1 MKDELAK
8 RLVQGLKDAGINFVT
23 YLPETRL
30 SQIVPLLRDDSEI
43 ELIAV
48 SSEQEAVTIAAG
60 ATLGGKQ
67 AAVYMEN
74 TGIYVSSYSLLTV
87 GKQLGVPVLLIVGY
101 LGGIPDHRNSF
112 LYATIGKH
120 TIPVLQG
127 MGIDYMLLEDDVNLK
142 GKIQDAVR
150 GANAL
155 RAPYALLFAGE
166 FSV

>member
-1 MKDELAK
+1 MKEELARK
-8 RLVQGLKDAGINFVT
+8 LVQGLKSAGIDFVS

-30 SQIVPLLRDDSEI
+30 SQILPLIHDDPAM
-43 ELIAV
+43 ELIPA

-74 TGIYVSSYSLLTV
+74 TGIYVSSYSLLVT
-87 GKQLGVPVLLIVGY
+87 GKQLGVPILLVIGY
-101 LGGIPDHRNSF
+101 LGGVPDQRNSF

-120 TIPVLQG
+120 TVPVLEA
-127 MGIDYMLLEDDVNLK
+127 LEIEYRIVEDGEKLES
-142 GKIQDAVR
+142 KIRDGVR
-150 GANAL
+150 AANAQ

-166 FSV
+166 FSE

>member
-8 RLVQGLKDAGINFVT
+8 RLVQSLKDAGINFVT

-30 SQIVPLLRDDSEI
+30 SQIIPLRRDDPDL

-101 LGGIPDHRNSF
+101 LGGVPDQRNSF

-127 MGIDYMLLEDDVNLK
+127 MGIDYMLLEDGVNLEV
-142 GKIQDAVR
+142 KIQDAVR

-155 RAPYALLFAGE
+155 RAPFALLFAGE

>member
-1 MKDELAK
+1 MKDQLAR
-8 RLVQGLKDAGINFVT
+8 RLVQSLKAAGINFLT

-30 SQIVPLLRDDSEI
+30 SQIIPLIRDDADI

-48 SSEQEAVTIAAG
+48 ASEAEAITIAAG

-87 GKQLGVPVLLIVGY
+87 GKQLGVPLLLVIAY
-101 LGGIPDHRNSF
+101 LGGVPDWRNSF

-120 TIPVLQG
+120 SLPVLDG
-127 MGIDYMLLEDDVNLK
+127 LGIEHMLLNDGDKLEI
-142 GKIQDAVR
+142 KIKDAVR
-150 GANAL
+150 AANAQ
-155 RAPYALLFAGE
+155 RAPFALLFAGE
-166 FSV
+166 FSE

>member
-8 RLVQGLKDAGINFVT
+8 RVVRSLKDAGINFVT

-30 SQIVPLLRDDSEI
+30 SQIVPLLRDDPEMT
-43 ELIAV
+43 LIAV

-87 GKQLGVPVLLIVGY
+87 GKQLGVPLLLIVGY
-101 LGGIPDHRNSF
+101 LGGVPDQRNIF

-120 TIPVLQG
+120 SIPVLDG
-127 MGIDYMLLEDDVNLK
+127 LGVDHTLLEDGDRLEI
-142 GKIQDAVR
+142 KIRDAVR
-150 GANAL
+150 EANAL
-155 RAPYALLFAGE
+155 RSPYALLFAGE
-166 FSV
+166 FSE

>member
-1 MKDELAK
+1 MKAELAN

-30 SQIVPLLRDDSEI
+30 SQIIPLIRDDPEMD
-43 ELIAV
+43 LIAAA
-48 SSEQEAVTIAAG
+48 SEQEAVTIAAG

-87 GKQLGVPVLLIVGY
+87 GKQLGVPILLVIGY
-101 LGGIPDHRNSF
+101 LGGVPDQRNSF

-120 TIPVLQG
+120 TIPVLDG
-127 MGIDYMLLEDDVNLK
+127 LGIEYMLLNDGDKLEIK
-142 GKIQDAVR
+142 TGDAVR
-150 GANAL
+150 AANAQ
-155 RAPYALLFAGE
+155 RAPFALLFAGE

>member
-8 RLVQGLKDAGINFVT
+8 RLVSGLKDAGINFVT

-30 SQIVPLLRDDSEI
+30 SQIVPLIRDDPDM

-48 SSEQEAVTIAAG
+48 ANEAEAITIAAG

-87 GKQLGVPVLLIVGY
+87 GKQLGVPLLLIIGY
-101 LGGIPDHRNSF
+101 LGGVPDQRNSF

-120 TIPVLQG
+120 SIPVLDG
-127 MGIDYMLLEDDVNLK
+127 LGVDHTLLEDGDRLEV
-142 GKIQDAVR
+142 KIKDAVR
-150 GANAL
+150 AANSL
-155 RAPYALLFAGE
+155 RSPYALLFAGE
-166 FSV
+166 FSE

>member
-8 RLVQGLKDAGINFVT
+8 QLVQSLKDAGINFVT

-30 SQIVPLLRDDSEI
+30 SQIIPLMRDDPGM

-87 GKQLGVPVLLIVGY
+87 GKQLGVPLLLIVGY
-101 LGGIPDHRNSF
+101 LGGIPDQRNSF
-112 LYATIGKH
+112 LYATIGKY
-120 TIPVLQG
+120 TIPVLEG
-127 MGIDYMLLEDDVNLK
+127 MGIDYIVLEDGANLE
-142 GKIQDAVR
+142 GKIKDSVR

-155 RAPYALLFAGE
+155 REPFALLFAGE

>member
-1 MKDELAK
+1 VKDELAK

-30 SQIVPLLRDDSEI
+30 SQILPLLRDDPDI
-43 ELIAV
+43 ELIAAA
-48 SSEQEAVTIAAG
+48 SEQEAVTIAAG

-74 TGIYVSSYSLLTV
+74 TGIYVSSYSLLTI
-87 GKQLGVPVLLIVGY
+87 GKQLGVPILLVVGY
-101 LGGIPDHRNSF
+101 LGGVPDQRNSF
-112 LYATIGKH
+112 LYATIGRH
-120 TIPVLQG
+120 TIPTLEG
-127 MGIDYMLLEDDVNLK
+127 LGIDYMLLNDGETLEINI
-142 GKIQDAVR
+142 GDAVR
-150 GANAL
+150 AANAQ

>member
-8 RLVQGLKDAGINFVT
+8 RIVQGLKDAGIDFVT

-30 SQIVPLLRDDSEI
+30 SQILPLLRDDPDM
-43 ELIAV
+43 ELIAAAN
-48 SSEQEAVTIAAG
+48 EQEAVTIAAG

-87 GKQLGVPVLLIVGY
+87 GKQLGIPMLLVVAY
-101 LGGIPDHRNSF
+101 LGGVPDLRNSF
-112 LYATIGKH
+112 LYATIGRH
-120 TIPVLQG
+120 TIPTLDGLGIEYMVLNDG
-127 MGIDYMLLEDDVNLK
+127 DKLEI
-142 GKIQDAVR
+142 KIGDAMR
-150 GANAL
+150 AANAQ

-166 FSV
+166 FSE

>member
-8 RLVQGLKDAGINFVT
+8 RLVQSLKDAGINFVT

-30 SQIVPLLRDDSEI
+30 SQIIPLIRDDPDL

-101 LGGIPDHRNSF
+101 LGGVPDQRNSF
-112 LYATIGKH
+112 LYATIGRH

-127 MGIDYMLLEDDVNLK
+127 MGIDYMLLEDGVNLEV
-142 GKIQDAVR
+142 KIQDAVR

-155 RAPYALLFAGE
+155 RAPFALLFAGE

>member
-1 MKDELAK
+1 MTDELAK
-8 RLVQGLKDAGINFVT
+8 KLVAALKAAGINFVT

-30 SQIVPLLRDDSEI
+30 SQIIPLIRDDPGM

-74 TGIYVSSYSLLTV
+74 TGIYVSTYSLLTV
-87 GKQLGVPVLLIVGY
+87 GKQLGVPVLLLIGY
-101 LGGIPDHRNSF
+101 LGGVPDQRNSF

-120 TIPVLQG
+120 TIPVLTG
-127 MGIDYMLLEDDVNLK
+127 MGIDYMLLEDGLNLE
-142 GKIQDAVR
+142 GKIKDAVR

-155 RAPYALLFAGE
+155 REPFALLFAGE

>member
-1 MKDELAK
+1 MRDDLAK
-8 RLVQGLKDAGINFVT
+8 RLVQSLKDAGINFVT

-30 SQIVPLLRDDSEI
+30 SQIIPLLRDDPDL

-74 TGIYVSSYSLLTV
+74 TGIYVSSYSLLSV

-101 LGGIPDHRNSF
+101 LGGVPDQRNSF

-127 MGIDYMLLEDDVNLK
+127 MGIDYMLLEDGVNLE

-155 RAPYALLFAGE
+155 RAPFALLFAGE